1 MASDLKWRTGFD
13 WGVVLVAVFGA
24 AAALS
29 RAGVTQWLGI
39 AIATL
44 AAAYMIHQYRKWNG
58 RGWRR
63 VHFRAM
69 LAYSGIAGREHAIAR
84 DSGRAFD
91 LGTACTQLG
100 LLLCG
105 EDNTRAVD
113 AMLMD
118 LTSAQGAFLA
128 GLVERHAAEVLPGAP
143 VEFRRD
149 VITSLRGIRLGPQL
163 VIASVIEN
171 THGGAEAA
179 RYAVALVT
187 GDAGNAD

>member
-1 MASDLKWRTGFD
+1 MASHLKWRTGFG
-13 WGVVLVAVFGA
+13 WGAVLVAAFAG

-29 RAGVTQWLGI
+29 SAGVTRWLGI
-39 AIATL
+39 ATATL
-44 AAAYMIHQYRKWNG
+44 AVAFMIYRYRKWNG

-91 LGTACTQLG
+91 FGSACTQLG

-105 EDNTRAVD
+105 EDKKSAVD

-128 GLVERHAAEVLPGAP
+128 GLLERHAAEALPGAP
-143 VEFRRD
+143 FEFRRD
-149 VITSLRGIRLGPQL
+149 VIERLRAVRFGPQL
-163 VIASVIEN
+163 VIAYVIEN

-187 GDAGNAD
+187 GDAE

>member
-1 MASDLKWRTGFD
+1 VASHLKWRTGFG
-13 WGVVLVAVFGA
+13 WGAVLVAASAG

-29 RAGVTQWLGI
+29 SAGVTRWLGI
-39 AIATL
+39 ATAIV
-44 AAAYMIHQYRKWNG
+44 AAAFMTYQYRRWNG

-84 DSGRAFD
+84 DSSREFD
-91 LGTACTQLG
+91 FGNACMQLG

-105 EDNTRAVD
+105 EDKKSAVD
-113 AMLMD
+113 AMLTD
-118 LTSAQGAFLA
+118 LTRAQGAFLA
-128 GLVERHAAEVLPGAP
+128 GLLERHAAEVLPGAP
-143 VEFRRD
+143 FEFRRD
-149 VITSLRGIRLGPQL
+149 VIARLRAVRFGPQL
-163 VIASVIEN
+163 VIAYVIEN

-187 GDAGNAD
+187 GEAE